1 MSVEYELKFRATE
14 AALAAMDAAFSVAA
28 VPYKMETTY
37 YDTPD
42 RALSARHIT
51 LRRRLENE
59 TSVCTLKAPAE
70 EGRLEFELNCD
81 NILTAIPELCKL
93 ANIPELPAL
102 LEKGVEPVCSA
113 RFMRKARSIPFIG
126 STLELALDQGVLIG
140 GGKEQPFCEAEVE
153 LKAGDPRHANLYAAQ
168 LAATYSL
175 KPEADS
181 KFKRA
186 YRLSQEA

>member
-14 AALAAMDAAFSVAA
+14 AALAAIDAAFSAPPVL
-28 VPYKMETTY
+28 YQMETTY

-59 TSVCTLKAPAE
+59 TSVCTLKAPAK
-70 EGRLEFELNCD
+70 EGRLEFELNH
-81 NILTAIPELCKL
+81 NHIQAAVPELCKL
-93 ANIPELPAL
+93 SGIPELPSL
-102 LEKGVEPVCSA
+102 LTEGVEPVCGA
-113 RFMRKARSIPFIG
+113 RFTRRARTVTFMG
-126 STLELALDQGVLIG
+126 STLELALDQGVLVG
-140 GGKEQPFCEAEVE
+140 GGREQPLCEAEVE
-153 LKAGDPRHANLYAAQ
+153 LKEGDPRHANLYAAQ
-168 LAATYSL
+168 LAMTYGL
-175 KPEADS
+175 TPETAS

>member
-14 AALAAMDAAFSVAA
+14 AALAAIDAASSAA
-28 VPYKMETTY
+28 PTLYQMETTY

-59 TSVCTLKAPAE
+59 ISVCTLKAPAK
-70 EGRLEFELNCD
+70 EGRLEFELNCAD
-81 NILTAIPELCKL
+81 IQTAIPELCKL
-93 ANIPELPAL
+93 SAIPELSAL
-102 LEKGVEPVCSA
+102 LAKGVEPVCGA
-113 RFMRKARSIPFIG
+113 RFTRQARTVTFLG
-126 STLELALDQGVLIG
+126 STLEVALDRGVLIG
-140 GGKEQPFCEAEVE
+140 GGKEQPLCEAEVE
-153 LKAGDPRHANLYAAQ
+153 LKEGDPHHANLYAVQ
-168 LAATYSL
+168 LAATYGL
-175 KPEADS
+175 KPETDS